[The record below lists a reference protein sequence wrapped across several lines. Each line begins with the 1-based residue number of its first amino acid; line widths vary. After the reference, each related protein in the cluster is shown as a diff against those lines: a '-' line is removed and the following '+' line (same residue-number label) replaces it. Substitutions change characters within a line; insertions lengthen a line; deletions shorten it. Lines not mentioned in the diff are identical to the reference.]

1 MTVDPVLQRLRE
13 QVAAADRDILEL
25 VNRRLELVRE
35 IRLHKEAQGD
45 AFVDP
50 GQEERLLARLRELNG
65 GPLSAE
71 GVERLFRQLLE
82 LLKAESAHPL
92 GREGPEAAD

>member
-1 MTVDPVLQRLRE
+1 MSDPALDRLRE
-13 QVAAADRDILEL
+13 RVAATDRDILEL

-35 IRLHKEAQGD
+35 IRAHKEEQGV

-65 GPLSAE
+65 GPLSPD

-82 LLKAESAHPL
+82 LVKREL
-92 GREGPEAAD
+92 G

>member
-1 MTVDPVLQRLRE
+1 MSELDRLRE
-13 QVAAADRDILEL
+13 RIAATDAEILAL
-25 VNRRLELVRE
+25 VNRRLELVGE
-35 IRLHKEAQGD
+35 IRALKESHGL

-71 GVERLFRQLLE
+71 GVERLFGEILALVKDE
-82 LLKAESAHPL
+82 L
-92 GREGPEAAD
+92 G